1 MCKQPLNVAAWR
13 GANLNYLL
21 WDSVIYNN
29 HIWNNMYPVVKKY
42 NISIWNALNGECKY

>member
-1 MCKQPLNVAAWR
+1 MHDGPFHTVHIRSVIVSLSLRLMCKQPLNVAAWR

-29 HIWNNMYPVVKKY
+29 HI
-42 NISIWNALNGECKY
+42 